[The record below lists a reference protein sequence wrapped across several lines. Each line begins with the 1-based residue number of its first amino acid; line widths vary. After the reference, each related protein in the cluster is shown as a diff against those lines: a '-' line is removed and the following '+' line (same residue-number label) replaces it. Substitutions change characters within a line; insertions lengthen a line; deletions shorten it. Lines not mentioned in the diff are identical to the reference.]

1 METSI
6 AILLMFF
13 LTGIFLTWFF
23 IHKAREKE
31 RLLLIEKGVD
41 LSKLPISGKFRISF
55 PWLKLGIIVTSI
67 STGVLLGVLL
77 MPFYGSRSNEVAPLM
92 PIFMFLFGGIGFILA
107 SILDKPKEQK

>member
-13 LTGIFLTWFF
+13 LIGIFLTWFF

-55 PWLKLGIIVTSI
+55 PWLKLGIIVTST
-67 STGVLLGVLL
+67 SFGLLLGVILSSIPFFEQITHGKLPLL
-77 MPFYGSRSNEVAPLM
+77 
-92 PIFMFLFGGIGFILA
+92 FMFLFGGIGFILA
-107 SILDKPKEQK
+107 S

>member
-13 LTGIFLTWFF
+13 LSGIFLTWFF

-67 STGVLLGVLL
+67 STGVLLGTLL
-77 MPFYGSRSNEVAPLM
+77 MPVYGDEKSGLYM

-107 SILDKPKEQK
+107 SILDKPKEQKV

>member
-41 LSKLPISGKFRISF
+41 LSKLPISEKFKISF

-67 STGVLLGVLL
+67 STGVLLGALL
-77 MPFYGSRSNEVAPLM
+77 MPLYGHEKADLFM